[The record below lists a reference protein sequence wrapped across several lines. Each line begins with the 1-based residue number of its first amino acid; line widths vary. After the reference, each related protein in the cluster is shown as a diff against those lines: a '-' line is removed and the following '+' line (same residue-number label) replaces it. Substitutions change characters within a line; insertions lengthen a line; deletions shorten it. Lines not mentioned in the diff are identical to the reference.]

1 MLGKSFHLHLKV
13 PVFAAGCAADL
24 CRRKQD
30 TRKTPRMR
38 SSATEDD
45 EDEGWKRMLKSG
57 LEGGG
62 DGKSRGRGEREKAR
76 RDAEKPVQKIRR
88 ENAFDEIAFST

>member
-62 DGKSRGRGEREKAR
+62 GWEIKGKGGKGEGEARCRETCSKDKTR
-76 RDAEKPVQKIRR
+76 KCV
-88 ENAFDEIAFST
+88 